1 VKYVIPCLA
10 NCQIGPSFRNYFW
23 TITCKKVYSIRSTTC
38 DNQRIK
44 GEKGNMEQDYGKDIL
59 EKEHNDHKEDDA
71 QSDPAGAEREEDFA
85 RLFEES
91 AKTSQRFEPGQ
102 KTKARIAGI
111 SGDFAYLDLGGKSE
125 AVIDLKE
132 FLNENGECSIKEGD
146 EVESFFVSYENGLKK
161 FTTLIRGYSTL
172 SLNGIRD
179 AYEAHIPVTGKV
191 ASELKGGFEVQVGK
205 VRCFCPFSQIDL
217 RGTRETESY
226 VGQKFSFMV
235 LEYKENGRNIILS
248 RRVILEEDQENQRKV
263 FKESLTPGMDV
274 TGRVKSIQ
282 KFGVFVDI
290 GGIDGLIPLSEL
302 SWSKGEKPADLFNIG
317 DEVTVRI
324 INIEWERERITLSLK
339 AILPDPFLSA
349 LEKYPPESMVK
360 GMVVRLETFGAF
372 VNLEPGVD
380 GLIPIS
386 KLGAGRRVKHPK
398 EVLEVGQIVE
408 AQVLEAN
415 PEKRRISLSMEQKI
429 AFEDIVLPSPGDLI
443 EGAVERVIAAGVLLK
458 IKDGLTG
465 FIPNSEMGT
474 LRGTNHNRMFPPGT
488 MMQAVV
494 VEIDAKRNRV
504 TLSRSKVDE
513 KVERDTYEQY
523 RDKTV
528 EEEKSSGGLG
538 NLGELLRAKLN
549 L

>member
-1 VKYVIPCLA
+1 M
-10 NCQIGPSFRNYFW
+10 
-23 TITCKKVYSIRSTTC
+23 
-38 DNQRIK
+38 D
-44 GEKGNMEQDYGKDIL
+44 QDYGKDIL
-59 EKEHNDHKEDDA
+59 QNEHNEHREDDGT
-71 QSDPAGAEREEDFA
+71 SENDGAAREEDFA
-85 RLFEES
+85 QLFEES

-102 KTKARIAGI
+102 KIKSKIAGI
-111 SGDFAYLDLGGKSE
+111 SGDFAYLDIGGKSE

-132 FLNENGECSIKEGD
+132 FLDENGGYTVKEGD
-146 EVESFFVSYENGLKK
+146 EVESFFVSFENGLKK

-191 ASELKGGFEVQVGK
+191 TSDLKGGFEVQVGK
-205 VRCFCPFSQIDL
+205 ARCFCPFSQIDL
-217 RGTRETESY
+217 RGTREAGSY
-226 VGQKFSFMV
+226 IGQKFSFMV

-263 FKESLTPGMDV
+263 FKESLTPGMDI
-274 TGRVKSIQ
+274 TGKVKSIQ

-324 INIEWERERITLSLK
+324 INIEWERERVTLSLK

-360 GMVVRLETFGAF
+360 GMVVRLESFGAF

-386 KLGAGRRVKHPK
+386 KLGAGRRIKHPK
-398 EVLEVGQIVE
+398 EVLEVGQLVE
-408 AQVLEAN
+408 AQVIEAN

-429 AFEDIVLPSPGDLI
+429 AFEDIILPSPGDLI
-443 EGAVERVIAAGVLLK
+443 EGPVERVIAAGVLVK

-488 MMQAVV
+488 LMQAVV
-494 VEIDAKRNRV
+494 VEIDGKRNRV

-523 RDKTV
+523 KDKTD

-538 NLGELLRAKLN
+538 NLGELLKAKLN

>member
-1 VKYVIPCLA
+1 LYARRCTLK
-10 NCQIGPSFRNYFW
+10 
-23 TITCKKVYSIRSTTC
+23 STTY

-44 GEKGNMEQDYGKDIL
+44 GEKRNMDQNHGKDNL
-59 EKEHNDHKEDDA
+59 ENEQNEYREVNGP
-71 QSDPAGAEREEDFA
+71 SEGTGADREEDFA
-85 RLFEES
+85 QLFEES
-91 AKTSQRFEPGQ
+91 TKTSQRFEPGQ
-102 KTKARIAGI
+102 KIKSRIAGI

-132 FLNENGECSIKEGD
+132 FLNENGECSVKEGD

-179 AYEAHIPVTGKV
+179 AYEAHIPVNGKV
-191 ASELKGGFEVQVGK
+191 TAELKGGFEVQVGK

-217 RGTRETESY
+217 RGSRETESY
-226 VGQKFSFMV
+226 IGQRFSFMV

-263 FKESLTPGMDV
+263 FKESLTPGMDM
-274 TGRVKSIQ
+274 TGKVKSIQ

-302 SWSKGEKPADLFNIG
+302 SWSKGEKPADLFNVG

-324 INIEWERERITLSLK
+324 INLEWERERVTLSLK

-349 LEKYPPESMVK
+349 LEKYPPESTVQ
-360 GMVVRLETFGAF
+360 GMVVRLESFGAF
-372 VNLEPGVD
+372 VNLEPGID

-386 KLGAGRRVKHPK
+386 KLGTGKRIKHPK
-398 EVLEVGQIVE
+398 EVLEVGQLVE
-408 AQVLEAN
+408 AQVLEVN

-429 AFEDIVLPSPGDLI
+429 VFEDIALPSTGELI
-443 EGAVERVIAAGVLLK
+443 EGVVERVISAGVLLK
-458 IKDGLTG
+458 IKDGLIG

-474 LRGTNHNRMFPPGT
+474 LRGTNHNRMFPPGSVIPV
-488 MMQAVV
+488 VV
-494 VEIDAKRNRV
+494 VEIDRKRNRV

-523 RDKTV
+523 RDKTD
-528 EEEKSSGGLG
+528 EEVKSSGGLG
-538 NLGELLRAKLN
+538 TLGELLKAKLN

>member
-1 VKYVIPCLA
+1 M
-10 NCQIGPSFRNYFW
+10 
-23 TITCKKVYSIRSTTC
+23 
-38 DNQRIK
+38 D
-44 GEKGNMEQDYGKDIL
+44 QDYGKDIL
-59 EKEHNDHKEDDA
+59 QNEHNEHKEENGPSEDT
-71 QSDPAGAEREEDFA
+71 GADREEDFA

-91 AKTSQRFEPGQ
+91 TKTSQRFEPGQ
-102 KTKARIAGI
+102 KIKSRIAGI

-132 FLNENGECSIKEGD
+132 FLDENGEYSVKEGD

-191 ASELKGGFEVQVGK
+191 TAELKGGFEVQVGK

-226 VGQKFSFMV
+226 IGQKFSFMV

-263 FKESLTPGMDV
+263 FKESLTPGMDI
-274 TGRVKSIQ
+274 TGKVKSIQ

-324 INIEWERERITLSLK
+324 INIEWERERVTLSLK

-349 LEKYPPESMVK
+349 LEKYPPESTVS
-360 GMVVRLETFGAF
+360 GMVVRLESFGAF

-386 KLGAGRRVKHPK
+386 KLGADRRIKHPK
-398 EVLEVGQIVE
+398 EVLEVGQLVE

-474 LRGTNHNRMFPPGT
+474 LRGTNHNRMFPPGSY
-488 MMQAVV
+488 
-494 VEIDAKRNRV
+494 D
-504 TLSRSKVDE
+504 
-513 KVERDTYEQY
+513 
-523 RDKTV
+523 
-528 EEEKSSGGLG
+528 SGGCS
-538 NLGELLRAKLN
+538 
-549 L
+549 

>member
-1 VKYVIPCLA
+1 M
-10 NCQIGPSFRNYFW
+10 
-23 TITCKKVYSIRSTTC
+23 
-38 DNQRIK
+38 DH
-44 GEKGNMEQDYGKDIL
+44 DYGKDNL
-59 EKEHNDHKEDDA
+59 QDEHNEQREESGPSGDA
-71 QSDPAGAEREEDFA
+71 GSDREEDFA
-85 RLFEES
+85 LLFEES

-102 KTKARIAGI
+102 KIKSRIAGI

-132 FLNENGECSIKEGD
+132 FLDENGGYSIKEGD

-172 SLNGIRD
+172 SLTGIRD

-191 ASELKGGFEVQVGK
+191 TAELKGGYEVQVGK
-205 VRCFCPFSQIDL
+205 VRCFCPYSQIDL
-217 RGTRETESY
+217 RGTRDVETY
-226 VGQKFSFMV
+226 IGQKFSFMV
-235 LEYKENGRNIILS
+235 LEYKENGRNVILS

-263 FKESLTPGMDV
+263 FKESLTSGMDV
-274 TGRVKSIQ
+274 TGKVKSIQ

-302 SWSKGEKPADLFNIG
+302 SWSKGEKPADLLNIG

-349 LEKYPPESMVK
+349 LEKYSPESTVR
-360 GMVVRLETFGAF
+360 GMVVRLESFGAF

-386 KLGAGRRVKHPK
+386 KLGAGRRIKHPK
-398 EVLEVGQIVE
+398 EVLEIGQLVE
-408 AQVLEAN
+408 AQVIEVN

-458 IKDGLTG
+458 IKEGLTG

-488 MMQAVV
+488 LMQAVV
-494 VEIDAKRNRV
+494 IEIDMKRNRV

-513 KVERDTYEQY
+513 KVERDTYEKY

-528 EEEKSSGGLG
+528 EEEKSSGSLG
-538 NLGELLRAKLN
+538 SLGELLKAKLN